1 MKTRTI
7 VYLGLAVLTFVF
19 GLIVTQTGNI
29 TNYSYVL
36 FALLF
41 LLMAV
46 LDFFKVS
53 GRNQAF
59 TMLGVLLL
67 LLILAFLSI
76 VPPQASSATTSTV
89 SISAFQAILI
99 GLIYYLSQGP
109 WLANLGFTALYRP
122 LVGGFLVGIIL
133 GDPAKGTAIGAT
145 INLVYLGFISAGGTL
160 PADPALAGI
169 LGTALA
175 MASGLPTGQAALT
188 GLAIAVPLGLLGT
201 AIFAIRM
208 TVDSVF
214 VHWADHYADRG
225 DLRMVARMNWIP
237 GQILLFIISF
247 PIVFLGAYSGP
258 AAVNGVINFFT
269 GSKVFSSQSPLGGF
283 PWNLLFD
290 SSVTANG
297 ILWGQVGV
305 GLLSVLF
312 TLGGVLAG
320 IGIALNLKFLFR
332 GSLIPYYFL
341 GFVMALFT
349 LPLPVTGA
357 AAATKGGV
365 VQATTPINIVVIAA
379 VGAALAFI
387 HVTLTRRRN
396 EPALPPIA
404 GAETD
409 VAVETRTTNRLLER
423 SDIFRAWLTW
433 LFFSH
438 ANYNYERLQAT
449 GFVHSMT
456 PILRKLYS
464 DPEDLKAALQRHLVF
479 FNTQPDVGGVI
490 HGMVIAMEEERASGA
505 DVSDEAINGVKTGL
519 MGPLAGIGDTIQQ
532 GTVIP
537 IFLAIGISLGKSGN
551 LLGPLLY
558 LVAIGGIFWTF
569 GWYVWLQGYLRGRVA
584 LTNFLQSGVLQEFI
598 TGASILGLV
607 VMGALTV
614 QFVTLS
620 TPLVLNLGGSSLAI
634 QTQVLNQFAPAL
646 LPLGVTLLY
655 WYLLQKKRV
664 NPLWLIAGTILVIF
678 FGSLPFFGDAVHGF
692 FGFF

>member
-1 MKTRTI
+1 VKTRTI
-7 VYLGLAVLTFVF
+7 VYLGLAVLTFLF
-19 GLIVTQTGNI
+19 GLIVTLTQDV

-41 LLMAV
+41 LLMAA

-53 GRNQAF
+53 GRNQAY
-59 TMLGVLLL
+59 TILGVLLL
-67 LLILAFLSI
+67 LLVLAFLSI
-76 VPPQASSATTSTV
+76 VPPQSSSAAKNTI
-89 SISAFQAILI
+89 SISAIQAILI
-99 GLIYYLSQGP
+99 GLVYYLSQGP

-122 LVGGFLVGIIL
+122 LVGGFLVGLIL

-175 MASGLPTGQAALT
+175 IASGLPTDQAALA

-201 AIFAIRM
+201 AIFAVRM

-214 VHWADHYADRG
+214 VHWADYYADRG
-225 DLRMVARMNWIP
+225 NLQMVARMNWVP
-237 GQILLFIISF
+237 GQILLFLISF
-247 PIVFLGAYSGP
+247 PFVFLGAFSGP
-258 AAVNGVINFFT
+258 AAVNGVIDFFT

-283 PWNLLFD
+283 PWNFIFD
-290 SSVTANG
+290 SSVTTHG
-297 ILWGQVGV
+297 ILWGPVGI
-305 GLLSVLF
+305 GLLAVLF

-320 IGIALNLKFLFR
+320 IGIALNLKFLFK

-341 GFVMALFT
+341 GFVMALLT

-357 AAATKGGV
+357 TPAAKGGAV
-365 VQATTPINIVVIAA
+365 TATTSINIVVIAA
-379 VGAALAFI
+379 VGVALAFLHI
-387 HVTLTRRRN
+387 TLSRRRSS
-396 EPALPPIA
+396 EALPPIA

-409 VAVETRTTNRLLER
+409 VAVETRPATRLLER
-423 SDIFRAWLTW
+423 KDVFRSWLTW

-438 ANYNYERLQAT
+438 ANYNYERLQAA

-456 PILRKLYS
+456 PIIRKLYS
-464 DPEDLKAALQRHLVF
+464 DPEDIKAALQRHLVF

-490 HGMVIAMEEERASGA
+490 HGIVIAMEEERASGA

-519 MGPLAGIGDTIQQ
+519 MGPLAGIGDTLQQ

-537 IFLAIGISLGKSGN
+537 IFLAIGISLGKTGN

-558 LVAIGGIFWTF
+558 LVAVGGIFWAF

-584 LTNFLQSGVLQEFI
+584 LTSFLQSGILQEFI

-614 QFVTLS
+614 QFVTLT
-620 TPLVLNLGGSSLAI
+620 TPLVLNLGGSSLAL
-634 QTQVLNQFAPAL
+634 QSQVLNQFAPAL

-655 WYLLQKKRV
+655 WYLLQKKHL
-664 NPLWLIAGTILVIF
+664 NPLWLIGGTMLVIF
-678 FGSLPFFGDAVHGF
+678 FGSLPFFGDPVHGF